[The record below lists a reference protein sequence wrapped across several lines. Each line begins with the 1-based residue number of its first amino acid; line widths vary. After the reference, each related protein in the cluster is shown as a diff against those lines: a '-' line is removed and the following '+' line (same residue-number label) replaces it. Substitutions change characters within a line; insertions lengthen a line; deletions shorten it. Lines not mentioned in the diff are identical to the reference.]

1 MGRKRRVT
9 IAWPVLLLVG
19 LLGACRPTPARPTPA
34 PATAAITS
42 TTTAAG
48 AASQSATLLATQQ
61 ATDAP
66 PTSTL
71 APTGARSTST
81 LAAEVNAAPRVRP
94 LLAAINVRVGPGTSF
109 ETIATLRREETAAV
123 LGRDQSGD
131 WYLVVTDSGLSGWV
145 AANLVELVAGDAA
158 GIALAATIPAPPTA
172 PPGVSASPV
181 STIPTAPPADDQPQP
196 PVARP
201 SRTPTPNPAPSPTS
215 APPPTDESPPT
226 VNPYP

>member
-1 MGRKRRVT
+1 MGRMRRVT
-9 IAWPVLLLVG
+9 IAWAVLLLVG
-19 LLGACRPTPARPTPA
+19 LLGACRPTPARPTF
-34 PATAAITS
+34 ATAAITS

-48 AASQSATLLATQQ
+48 AAIQPATLLSTQP

-71 APTGARSTST
+71 APTGVRSTST
-81 LAAEVNAAPRVRP
+81 LAAEVDAAPRVRP
-94 LLAAINVRVGPGTSF
+94 LLAAINVRGGPGTSF

-181 STIPTAPPADDQPQP
+181 PTIPTAPPADDQP

>member
-1 MGRKRRVT
+1 
-9 IAWPVLLLVG
+9 
-19 LLGACRPTPARPTPA
+19 
-34 PATAAITS
+34 
-42 TTTAAG
+42 
-48 AASQSATLLATQQ
+48 
-61 ATDAP
+61 
-66 PTSTL
+66 
-71 APTGARSTST
+71 
-81 LAAEVNAAPRVRP
+81 
-94 LLAAINVRVGPGTSF
+94 LLAAINVRGGPGTSF

-123 LGRDQSGD
+123 LGRDDQSGD

-181 STIPTAPPADDQPQP
+181 PTIPTAPPADDQP